1 MESVF
6 IIAEIAQAHDGSL
19 GILHS
24 YIDAV
29 SKTGANA
36 VKFQTHIAH
45 AESSEFEPFR
55 VKFSKQDN
63 TRFDYW
69 KRMEFSREQWKGIKE
84 HCDEVGLEF
93 MSSPFS
99 IEAVELL
106 EALGMKRYKIASG
119 EMQNFLM
126 LDRICRT
133 GKPIIL
139 SSGMSS
145 YEEIERTI
153 GFVSQYGNDVTLLQ
167 CTTSYP
173 VPPESIGLNNLSE
186 YTKRFNVPVGLSDH
200 SGTIYPSLAAVTLGA
215 SMIEVHVTFSKD
227 IFGPDTKASL
237 TFDEMKML
245 VDGSKFI
252 STALQNPVNKTD
264 NSEFN
269 EIQKIFG
276 KTLSVRKDLKKGDI
290 IMLEDLESKK
300 PAGMGIPASHYAE
313 VVGKKLIKNVDRG
326 SFLNNIDLRD

>member
-29 SKTGANA
+29 AKTGANA
-36 VKFQTHIAH
+36 VKFQTHIAD

-106 EALGMKRYKIASG
+106 EAIGMKRYKIASG

-139 SSGMSS
+139 STGMSS

-153 GFVSQYGNDVTLLQ
+153 DFVSQYDNDITLLQ

-237 TFDEMKML
+237 TLDEMKML

-252 STALQNPVNKTD
+252 STALQHPVNKTD

-269 EIQKIFG
+269 EMQKIFG
-276 KTLSVRKDLKKGDI
+276 KTLSVRKDLKEGDI

-313 VVGKKLIKNVDRG
+313 VVGRELIKNVDRG
-326 SFLNNIDLRD
+326 SFLSNIDLRD